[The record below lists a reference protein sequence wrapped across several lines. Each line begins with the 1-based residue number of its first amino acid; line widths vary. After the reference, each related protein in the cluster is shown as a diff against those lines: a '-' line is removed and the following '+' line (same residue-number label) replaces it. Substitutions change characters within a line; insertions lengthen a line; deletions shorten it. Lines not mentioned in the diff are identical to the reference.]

1 MPIGQTKWA
10 HMSLGQCQ
18 PSYTLNVTKNKSIG
32 LVYDAMARCQDI
44 VMRENM
50 SVESEKKLKAD
61 SPLTY
66 SLGV

>member
-1 MPIGQTKWA
+1 MPIGQTKRA
-10 HMSLGQCQ
+10 RMSPGQCKL
-18 PSYTLNVTKNKSIG
+18 SYTLNVKNKSIG

-44 VMRENM
+44 VMREKM